1 MLFSFKINYNMLMK
15 NFKPHIS
22 IILIVISVITF
33 GILTNNGQIG
43 ILVGASYA
51 LLFDPLILLAG
62 VIIGFSNSYKKL
74 LINSVIV
81 SVIVIAI
88 IQYQLSGWQASLSIE
103 ELMSVN
109 IIRFIDILLIAHIVN
124 IPVSIFN
131 K

>member
-1 MLFSFKINYNMLMK
+1 MK